1 MHRLNFGYCP
11 LGLSAGQIS
20 HISGGGSLLQDVTSA
35 RSLYYYL
42 LIMCVALFFHKPVM
56 RVPGI
61 GPIRRPKGQKSG
73 HAMCFRGDYDRRR
86 DSESRMELQRLG
98 LQYRPIHVT
107 ADAVL
112 SMPPVDKIRFY
123 LLKKTRHRR
132 VTFHI
137 SGIAIRNWQHM
148 THYKEEIVKAAD
160 ELVRILGARIIFIPM
175 QYPADA
181 EAASDV
187 AALMKEPA
195 TVLKESYNTV
205 EFMALMGCMDV
216 VIANRL
222 HALIFASIMQV
233 PVVAISYDPKID
245 GFISLIGETLCGTM
259 ETVTAKALTEDVT
272 ARLKAG
278 GIQPEVR
285 ARLNHLRRQSL
296 RNAYLA
302 LRVIEEHT
310 AARKG

>member
-1 MHRLNFGYCP
+1 MR
-11 LGLSAGQIS
+11 
-20 HISGGGSLLQDVTSA
+20 
-35 RSLYYYL
+35 
-42 LIMCVALFFHKPVM
+42 MALFFHKPVM
-56 RVPGI
+56 LYAQGI
-61 GPIRRPKGQKSG
+61 GPIRRPKARKAVRNVLQRVTMIGV
-73 HAMCFRGDYDRRR
+73 R

-98 LQYRPIHVT
+98 VTVPPIHVT

-112 SMPPVDKIRFY
+112 SMPPVDKKIGFY
-123 LLKKTRHRR
+123 LLKKHGIEGVGTR
-132 VTFHI
+132 I
-137 SGIAIRNWQHM
+137 GIAIRNWQHM
-148 THYKEEIVKAAD
+148 THYKEEIAKAAD
-160 ELVRILGARIIFIPM
+160 ELVRTLGARIIFIPM

-233 PVVAISYDPKID
+233 PVAAISYDPKID

-272 ARLKAG
+272 AKLKAG